1 MFFILD
7 IINYFNI
14 GLMGPGKKKKSSKFY
29 ILVSDVNEIC
39 THCLYFSFG
48 IKTNMLLQIAVIA
61 LIKNAFA
68 ELYTCLAP
76 EML

>member
-14 GLMGPGKKKKSSKFY
+14 GLMGPGKKKSNKFY
-29 ILVSDVNEIC
+29 ILVSGVNEIC

-68 ELYTCLAP
+68 EL
-76 EML
+76 